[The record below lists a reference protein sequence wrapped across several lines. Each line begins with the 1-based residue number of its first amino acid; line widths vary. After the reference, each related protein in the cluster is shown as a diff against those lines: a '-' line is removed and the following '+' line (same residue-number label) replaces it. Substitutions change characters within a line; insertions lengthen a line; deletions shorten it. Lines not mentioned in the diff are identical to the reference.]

1 MTEKVLTT
9 PTGKVLQ
16 HPGSGMAYSSYKCRC
31 AECVAFNTERN
42 AIRRAKR
49 YAIGATGV
57 LPDGVKHGKS
67 AATNWGCNCEVCTDA
82 VRVSNRKWYD
92 QHYMRTGHKLGEDR
106 PNAKLKNLE
115 AQAIHERLELGE
127 KPSQIAREYGVK
139 PKAIYDIKY
148 GRTWAWLTGRGKA

>member
-1 MTEKVLTT
+1 MSDKVLTT
-9 PTGKVLQ
+9 KTGKVLQ
-16 HPGSGMAYSSYKCRC
+16 HPGSGMAYSGYKCRC

-49 YAIGATGV
+49 YAIGATGI

-67 AATNWGCNCEVCTDA
+67 AATNWGCKCEVCVEA
-82 VRVSNRKWYD
+82 LRVSNAAWYSSHYERVGRK
-92 QHYMRTGHKLGEDR
+92 RGEES
-106 PNAKLKNLE
+106 PQAKLTN
-115 AQAIHERLELGE
+115 AQVLTICERLDGGE
-127 KPSQIAREYGVK
+127 RSIALAREYGVK